1 MLVKMVAFAMAGCWI
16 LTILD
21 CVRHEPKGSD
31 WLWILILLNFPASIV
46 YIAVRKLPELKMSLP
61 TVFKRWWLR
70 AALNRAET
78 GVYQDGNAAR
88 YVALGNV
95 LLEMGKYDRALESY
109 HEASSREG
117 ANLHALW
124 GCALVEIHQQQFD
137 RAAEHLKALL
147 QQEPNY
153 KSGSA
158 SFLYGK
164 VLYELACWDKAKQQL
179 VRDLDRWGH
188 AESSLLLAQIAINDR
203 QPVIA
208 RGYLENLL
216 ARLATSPLPNRR
228 QHRQLLNRA
237 EQLLKSLSRRSSI
250 IN

>member
-1 MLVKMVAFAMAGCWI
+1 MLVNIVAFVMIGFWV
-16 LTILD
+16 LTIFD
-21 CVRHEPKGSD
+21 CIRYEPKGSY

-46 YIAVRKLPELKMSLP
+46 YVIARKLPELNMSLP
-61 TVFKRWWLR
+61 TFFKRWRLS

-78 GVYQDGNAAR
+78 GVYKDGNADR

-109 HEASSREG
+109 HEASSRERS
-117 ANLHALW
+117 NPHALW
-124 GCALVEIHQQQFD
+124 GRAIVEIHQQQLD
-137 RAAEHLKALL
+137 CAAEHLKTLL
-147 QQEPNY
+147 KQEPNY

-164 VLYELACWDKAKQQL
+164 VLYELARWDKAKQQL

-188 AESSLLLAQIAINDR
+188 PESSLLLAQIAINDR
-203 QPVIA
+203 ELVIA
-208 RGYLENLL
+208 KGYLENML

-237 EQLLKSLSRRSSI
+237 ERLLKSLPH
-250 IN
+250 